1 MIASDAN
8 SIQRDNQG
16 LPQGSSSVS
25 PSSPSFNLPP
35 IERAQLL
42 YRSLAAELI
51 QAGSGLSPLIP
62 PARHSQEPGTA
73 ISMSAPSVARRNN
86 LNPSV
91 QVPADP
97 RTEDELR
104 HRDEL
109 QRFGKACGATVRET
123 REAAEATQVETTR
136 LRQAAA
142 VVEREQAASR
152 QAMREGSSEAR
163 SQREASS
170 SATPTRTTAACTP
183 VMDMLFCINNLD
195 AIRSEAGDFSLKDFS
210 DYWAPDNRNTAPS
223 APNTFIPSR
232 LVRGNNP
239 L

>member
-1 MIASDAN
+1 
-8 SIQRDNQG
+8 
-16 LPQGSSSVS
+16 
-25 PSSPSFNLPP
+25 
-35 IERAQLL
+35 
-42 YRSLAAELI
+42 
-51 QAGSGLSPLIP
+51 
-62 PARHSQEPGTA
+62 
-73 ISMSAPSVARRNN
+73 MSAPSVARRNN
-86 LNPSV
+86 LSPSSV

-97 RTEDELR
+97 RTVDEVR

-109 QRFGKACGATVRET
+109 QRFGEACSATVWET
-123 REAAEATQVETTR
+123 REAVEATQVETAR

-142 VVEREQAASR
+142 VVEQEQAASR

-195 AIRSEAGDFSLKDFS
+195 AIRSEARDFFLKDFL
-210 DYWAPDNRNTAPS
+210 DYWAPDNRQTAPS

-239 L
+239 LWAS